1 MAAELVSG
9 ALLSGFINVFFERLV
24 PQDVMLKLFRGKDY
38 CAKLLNELKVK
49 LWSANVLLND
59 AEEKQLTNKD
69 VKKWLDE
76 LTDVI
81 YRADFLMDKIDTEA
95 SRREREDESASAAC
109 AACKILSFIS
119 RSVRTFEKDVIG
131 EVQVILENLDL
142 LLGQTTHLGLKEG
155 VPNRP
160 LQRLPAPLV
169 AKESDVCGRDPDKE
183 RIVEL
188 SLSDDATGKNLSV
201 IPIVG
206 LGGVGK
212 TTLAQLVYRDNRV
225 QQRFDL
231 KVWVT
236 VSEDFNVFQ
245 ITKVILEK
253 VTSQPCTI
261 SDLFELQSALNKAI
275 SGKKLFFVLDD
286 VWNEDYGR
294 WDGLKSAFE
303 SGAPG
308 SKIIVTTRS
317 KAVALTMSKVIMHE
331 LKLVKDEACWGIFK
345 RHVFDD
351 NEAPAELEEIGR
363 EIVKRCKGLPLA
375 VKSLAGLLR
384 STSNPEEWREVL
396 NSDIW
401 QLQFQNNLN
410 NKVLPALWLSYQ
422 FLPPCLKRCFAYCSI
437 FPKDYQFGES
447 DMKKIIWL
455 WMAEGLL
462 QPEPG
467 KKIEEVG
474 EKYLQIL
481 IVRSFFQYSSQDEST
496 MEKPTFVMHDI
507 VHDLAMCISSEFSFQ
522 LDDFDDLHVLTTKA
536 RHLSYR
542 KGSAT
547 KMKGLTS
554 PTKSLRTLL
563 ALPLSFCWEPMSKSF
578 SNELFLKV
586 GGCLRVLSLCGSSI
600 TELPESIGN
609 MKYLRYLDLSGT
621 EVKEIPD
628 SICTLY
634 NLQTLLLLECIQ
646 LAHLPTGL
654 AALVNLRHLD
664 IRRTYLKEI
673 PDSICTL
680 YNLQTLLLSECIQLA
695 HLPTRLAALVNLRHL
710 DIRGTPLKEM
720 PHQMCK
726 MKSLQRLSNF
736 VLGKNDG
743 RRIKELGE
751 FPLLEGSL
759 CISGLQNIVDVRD
772 VLEANLK
779 NKKFLSELILKW
791 DGDFNNIDSRKER
804 EVLEALQPHTDLKKL
819 EITGYRGTRFPDW
832 VGHESFCNM
841 AEVELRWSRNVCML
855 PPLGKLPSLRR
866 LEIDGLDGVVS
877 IGNALCGS
885 SSPTT
890 NQPFRSLEVLCMWKM
905 WSWEEWSFSR
915 GRVGQEGM
923 VFPCLKELILISCN
937 KLIVGLPDCY
947 LPPSLKLI
955 HIDDCK
961 EMVDVCP
968 STQKM
973 METNAFPSLNE
984 MVVSDC
990 PRLEWRLGMGFP
1002 SNLKELIICNCEK
1015 FWQNRMNWNLQS
1027 LLSLKSLSL
1036 RGIKEEVFPE
1046 EGLLPTTLTELEIS
1060 HFENLKGLNGRAF
1073 QNLTSLQR
1081 LEIWRC
1087 KELECL
1093 PEEALSL
1100 SLSSLTIEECPLLR
1114 QRYQRG
1120 TGEDW
1125 PKIQH
1130 IPNIDIKHSSL
1141 FISFLEKGYLA
1152 DWFWDLD
1159 IQLTRGKSVN
1169 LCLFFFG
1176 MS

>member
-38 CAKLLNELKVK
+38 FAKLLNELKVK

-59 AEEKQLTNKD
+59 AEEQQLTNKD

-155 VPNRP
+155 VQNRP

-169 AKESDVCGRDPDKE
+169 AKESDVCGRDQDKE
-183 RIVEL
+183 RIIEL
-188 SLSDDATGKNLSV
+188 LLSDDATGKNLSV

-286 VWNEDYGR
+286 VWNEDYGP

-317 KAVALTMSKVIMHE
+317 KVVALTMSKVTMHE
-331 LKLVKDEACWGIFK
+331 LKLVSDEDCWGIFK
-345 RHVFDD
+345 KHVFDD

-401 QLQFQNNLN
+401 QLQFQKNLN

-462 QPEPG
+462 QPETG

-474 EKYLQIL
+474 EKYLQTL

-496 MEKPTFVMHDI
+496 MEEPKFVMHDI
-507 VHDLAMCISSEFSFQ
+507 VHDLAMCISSEFSFE
-522 LDDFDDLHVLTTKA
+522 LGDFDDLHDLTTKA

-542 KGSAT
+542 KGSEVST
-547 KMKGLTS
+547 KMKVLTS
-554 PTKSLRTLL
+554 RTKNLRTLL
-563 ALPLSFCWEPMSKSF
+563 ALPLSRIYDKPVFEKSF
-578 SNELFLKV
+578 LNELFLKV
-586 GGCLRVLSLCGSSI
+586 GGCLRVLSLSESS
-600 TELPESIGN
+600 TKELLSQ
-609 MKYLRYLDLSGT
+609 SGT
-621 EVKEIPD
+621 
-628 SICTLY
+628 
-634 NLQTLLLLECIQ
+634 
-646 LAHLPTGL
+646 
-654 AALVNLRHLD
+654 
-664 IRRTYLKEI
+664 
-673 PDSICTL
+673 
-680 YNLQTLLLSECIQLA
+680 
-695 HLPTRLAALVNLRHL
+695 
-710 DIRGTPLKEM
+710 
-720 PHQMCK
+720 
-726 MKSLQRLSNF
+726 
-736 VLGKNDG
+736 
-743 RRIKELGE
+743 
-751 FPLLEGSL
+751 
-759 CISGLQNIVDVRD
+759 
-772 VLEANLK
+772 
-779 NKKFLSELILKW
+779 
-791 DGDFNNIDSRKER
+791 
-804 EVLEALQPHTDLKKL
+804 
-819 EITGYRGTRFPDW
+819 
-832 VGHESFCNM
+832 
-841 AEVELRWSRNVCML
+841 
-855 PPLGKLPSLRR
+855 
-866 LEIDGLDGVVS
+866 
-877 IGNALCGS
+877 
-885 SSPTT
+885 
-890 NQPFRSLEVLCMWKM
+890 
-905 WSWEEWSFSR
+905 
-915 GRVGQEGM
+915 
-923 VFPCLKELILISCN
+923 
-937 KLIVGLPDCY
+937 
-947 LPPSLKLI
+947 
-955 HIDDCK
+955 
-961 EMVDVCP
+961 
-968 STQKM
+968 
-973 METNAFPSLNE
+973 
-984 MVVSDC
+984 
-990 PRLEWRLGMGFP
+990 
-1002 SNLKELIICNCEK
+1002 
-1015 FWQNRMNWNLQS
+1015 
-1027 LLSLKSLSL
+1027 
-1036 RGIKEEVFPE
+1036 
-1046 EGLLPTTLTELEIS
+1046 
-1060 HFENLKGLNGRAF
+1060 
-1073 QNLTSLQR
+1073 
-1081 LEIWRC
+1081 
-1087 KELECL
+1087 
-1093 PEEALSL
+1093 
-1100 SLSSLTIEECPLLR
+1100 
-1114 QRYQRG
+1114 
-1120 TGEDW
+1120 
-1125 PKIQH
+1125 
-1130 IPNIDIKHSSL
+1130 
-1141 FISFLEKGYLA
+1141 
-1152 DWFWDLD
+1152 
-1159 IQLTRGKSVN
+1159 
-1169 LCLFFFG
+1169 
-1176 MS
+1176 

>member
-1 MAAELVSG
+1 MAVELVSG
-9 ALLSGFINVFFERLV
+9 ALLSGFISVFFERLV
-24 PQDVMLKLFRGKDY
+24 PQDVMSKLFPGKGDFV
-38 CAKLLNELKVK
+38 KLLKELKVK
-49 LWSANVLLND
+49 LRSASKALND
-59 AEEKQLTNKD
+59 AEEKQLTDKD
-69 VKKWLDE
+69 VKEWLDD

-95 SRREREDESASAAC
+95 SRREREGESASAAS
-109 AACKILSFIS
+109 KILNFIP
-119 RSVRTFEKDVIG
+119 RSVPPFEKDVIG
-131 EVQVILENLDL
+131 EVQEILENLDL
-142 LLGQTTHLGLKEG
+142 LLDQTTHLGLKEG
-155 VPNRP
+155 VPNRS

-169 AKESDVCGRDPDKE
+169 GKESDVCGRDQDKE
-183 RIVEL
+183 EIIEL
-188 SLSDDATGKNLSV
+188 LLSDDATGKNLSV

-212 TTLAQLVYRDNRV
+212 TTLAQLVYRDSRV

-245 ITKVILEK
+245 ITKVIFEK
-253 VTSQPCTI
+253 VIYEKYDLVELQSELNKAQKY
-261 SDLFELQSALNKAI
+261 DLFELQSELNKAV

-286 VWNEDYGR
+286 VWNEDYGQ

-317 KAVALTMSKVIMHE
+317 KVVASTMSKVTMHE
-331 LKLVKDEACWGIFK
+331 LQLVSDEDCWGIFK

-401 QLQFQNNLN
+401 QLQFQKNLN

-462 QPEPG
+462 QPETG

-474 EKYLQIL
+474 EKYLQTL
-481 IVRSFFQYSSQDEST
+481 IVRSFFQYSSQGEST
-496 MEKPTFVMHDI
+496 MEEPKFVMHDI
-507 VHDLAMCISSEFSFQ
+507 VHDLAMCISSEFSFE
-522 LDDFDDLHVLTTKA
+522 LGDFDDLHDLTTKA
-536 RHLSYR
+536 RHLSYG
-542 KGSAT
+542 KGSEVST

-554 PTKSLRTLL
+554 RTKSLRTLL
-563 ALPLSFCWEPMSKSF
+563 ALPLSKRYLPQIDKPAFEKSF
-578 SNELFLKV
+578 LNELFLKV
-586 GGCLRVLSLCGSSI
+586 GGCLRVLSLSLSST

-609 MKYLRYLDLSGT
+609 MKYLRYLDLSRT

-634 NLQTLLLLECIQ
+634 NLQTLLLSECEQ
-646 LAHLPTGL
+646 LAQLPT
-654 AALVNLRHLD
+654 
-664 IRRTYLKEI
+664 K
-673 PDSICTL
+673 
-680 YNLQTLLLSECIQLA
+680 
-695 HLPTRLAALVNLRHL
+695 LAALVNLRHL

-726 MKSLQRLSNF
+726 MRSLHTLSNF

-743 RRIKELGE
+743 WRIKELGE
-751 FPLLEGSL
+751 LLLLEGSL

-819 EITGYRGTRFPDW
+819 EIRGYRGTRFPDW

-841 AEVELRWSRNVCML
+841 AEVELRKC
-855 PPLGKLPSLRR
+855 
-866 LEIDGLDGVVS
+866 
-877 IGNALCGS
+877 C
-885 SSPTT
+885 
-890 NQPFRSLEVLCMWKM
+890 
-905 WSWEEWSFSR
+905 
-915 GRVGQEGM
+915 
-923 VFPCLKELILISCN
+923 
-937 KLIVGLPDCY
+937 
-947 LPPSLKLI
+947 
-955 HIDDCK
+955 
-961 EMVDVCP
+961 
-968 STQKM
+968 
-973 METNAFPSLNE
+973 
-984 MVVSDC
+984 
-990 PRLEWRLGMGFP
+990 
-1002 SNLKELIICNCEK
+1002 
-1015 FWQNRMNWNLQS
+1015 
-1027 LLSLKSLSL
+1027 
-1036 RGIKEEVFPE
+1036 
-1046 EGLLPTTLTELEIS
+1046 
-1060 HFENLKGLNGRAF
+1060 
-1073 QNLTSLQR
+1073 
-1081 LEIWRC
+1081 
-1087 KELECL
+1087 
-1093 PEEALSL
+1093 
-1100 SLSSLTIEECPLLR
+1100 
-1114 QRYQRG
+1114 
-1120 TGEDW
+1120 
-1125 PKIQH
+1125 
-1130 IPNIDIKHSSL
+1130 
-1141 FISFLEKGYLA
+1141 
-1152 DWFWDLD
+1152 
-1159 IQLTRGKSVN
+1159 
-1169 LCLFFFG
+1169 
-1176 MS
+1176 